1 MVAGYTPN
9 GLNRQTPG
17 TNDNAWGDVL
27 NDEVIQLVDEFI
39 AGRAAFTLSGTK
51 VLTSTNGVT
60 NEARM
65 AILHITGG
73 TGGAIVIPARSKL
86 YMVFNEASGD
96 VTLAPTGGVAATVNA
111 TEAVLV
117 MCDGTD
123 CYSLGINGAS
133 WKEYVDQVAWS
144 YNAGNLPAQTAN
156 AGKVV
161 TTNGTDASWANVS
174 ALTDYINDQAA
185 KAAAADKRAV
195 AFAYFPRT

>member
-65 AILHITGG
+65 AILHVTGG
-73 TGGAIVIPARSKL
+73 TGGNVVIPARSKL
-86 YMVFNEASGD
+86 YLVFNEASGD
-96 VTLAPTGGVAATVNA
+96 VTLAPTGGVAATVET
-111 TEAVLV
+111 TEAVMV
-117 MCDGTD
+117 FCDGTD
-123 CYSLGINGAS
+123 CYSLGVGGVS
-133 WKEYVDQVAWS
+133 WKAYVDAQAFAAL
-144 YNAGNLPAQTAN
+144 AGDLPGQPGNT
-156 AGKVV
+156 GKVLS
-161 TTNGTDASWANVS
+161 TNGTVASWQ
-174 ALTDYINDQAA
+174 ALTGLASYVNDQAA
-185 KAAAADKRAV
+185 KAAAADKRAAALV
-195 AFAYFPRT
+195 YFG

>member
-65 AILHITGG
+65 AILHITAG
-73 TGGAIVIPARSKL
+73 TGGNIVIPARAKL
-86 YMVFNEASGD
+86 YMVFNEATGA

-133 WKEYVDQVAWS
+133 WKEYVDAQAFAALS
-144 YNAGNLPAQTAN
+144 GDLPGQTGNS
-156 AGKVV
+156 GKVLSTDGTTAAWADV
-161 TTNGTDASWANVS
+161 TSRPDFITAS
-174 ALTDYINDQAA
+174 
-185 KAAAADKRAV
+185 AAADKRAV
-195 AFAYFPRT
+195 GFAYFPRT

>member
-1 MVAGYTPN
+1 MAAGYTIH
-9 GLNRQTPG
+9 GLNKQTPG

-39 AGRAAFTLSGTK
+39 AGRTAFTLSGTK

-65 AILHITGG
+65 AILHITSG

-86 YMVFNEASGD
+86 YMVFNEATGA

-117 MCDGTD
+117 MCDGVD

-133 WKEYVDQVAWS
+133 WKEYVDAQAFAAFS
-144 YNAGNLPAQTAN
+144 GDLPGQTGNS
-156 AGKVV
+156 GKVLSTDG
-161 TTNGTDASWANVS
+161 TTAAWADVASRPDFITAS
-174 ALTDYINDQAA
+174 
-185 KAAAADKRAV
+185 AAADKRAV